1 MLKALDEKLNPLESR
16 EKRQV
21 LNLNGHRMM
30 DEMPLN
36 DRLQYN
42 GMSTDEANAEVQSTI
57 QAINIPNTKGNP
69 SFSIH
74 ANTVYI
80 LYPSVLQ
87 DPNIF
92 GRLSI
97 PQNVHMDRENE
108 KSLNQPVQ
116 SSSMSNMLSSR
127 RFNLQG
133 SSNNVERYRNRRN
146 VPIMPSQNQKY
157 RESNPQRKDQN
168 SKRNVETNLS
178 GTIVVLNQD
187 VIEQNTKQSY

>member
-1 MLKALDEKLNPLESR
+1 VLKALDEKLNPLKSR

-42 GMSTDEANAEVQSTI
+42 VMSTDEANAEVQSTM

-116 SSSMSNMLSSR
+116 SSQMTNMLSSR

-133 SSNNVERYRNRRN
+133 NSNNVERYRNRRN

-157 RESNPQRKDQN
+157 GESNPQRKDQN
-168 SKRNVETNLS
+168 SKRNVETNLT